1 MSLRVYNTLSREKE
15 PFTPLR
21 EGHVGIYLC
30 GPTVYKPPHLG
41 HLVGPVIFDTIKRYL
56 TFKGY
61 TVNWVVNVTDVDDKI
76 IAEAERRGMA
86 FKALAE
92 EQTELYLGVLAQLD
106 VRNSIDHLPRA
117 SEHMAD
123 IISMIETLIKKNH
136 AY

>member
-1 MSLRVYNTLSREKE
+1 MSLRAYTTLTKQKKLFK
-15 PFTPLR
+15 PVTP
-21 EGHVGIYLC
+21 GKVGISLC

-56 TFKGY
+56 TFKGFK
-61 TVNWVVNVTDVDDKI
+61 VNWVVNVTDVDDKI

-92 EQTELYLGVLAQLD
+92 EQTDLYLGVLAQLD

-117 SEHMAD
+117 
-123 IISMIETLIKKNH
+123 
-136 AY
+136 